1 MIKIGIT
8 GGIASGKTTAAFFLK
23 EKGAYIFNADQQS
36 KAHLKKSLVLQ
47 KKIIKIFGNQVAID
61 NKINFNLLAKTA
73 FKNKTNHSILN
84 GIMWPEVFL
93 LINQEYEKV
102 KNSKKYSAFIV
113 DAALI
118 FEANYQSFFDY
129 TILVTA
135 SEKIRLSRAVKRDN
149 ISLENIQNRISLQ
162 MTENKKKNIANYI
175 INNNYT
181 INNLYKK
188 LEEIY
193 QQLLK

>member
-8 GGIASGKTTAAFFLK
+8 GGIASGKTTAAIFLK

-36 KAHLKKSLVLQ
+36 KIHLKKSLVLQ
-47 KKIIKIFGNQVAID
+47 KKIISIFGKDVAID
-61 NKINFNLLAKTA
+61 NKINFNLLAKVA
-73 FKNKTNHSILN
+73 FKNQTNHSILN

-93 LINQEYEKV
+93 LINQEYEKI
-102 KNSKKYSAFIV
+102 KSNKKYDAFIV

-135 SEKIRLSRAVKRDN
+135 NEKVRLSRAIKRDN
-149 ISLENIQNRISLQ
+149 ISLENIQNRLSLQ
-162 MTENKKKNIANYI
+162 MPEKKKKNIADYT
-175 INNNYT
+175 INNNYST
-181 INNLYKK
+181 NNLYKK
-188 LEEIY
+188 IEEIY
-193 QQLLK
+193 KKLLK

>member
-8 GGIASGKTTAAFFLK
+8 GGIASGKTTAAKFLQD
-23 EKGAYIFNADQQS
+23 KGTYVFNADQQS
-36 KAHLKKSLVLQ
+36 KIHLKKSLVLQ
-47 KKIIKIFGNQVAID
+47 KKIISIFGKDVAID
-61 NKINFNLLAKTA
+61 NKIDFNLLAKVA
-73 FKNKTNHSILN
+73 FKNQTSHSILN

-93 LINQEYEKV
+93 LINQEYEKI
-102 KNSKKYSAFIV
+102 KSNEKYDAFIV

-135 SEKIRLSRAVKRDN
+135 SEKVRLSRAIKRDN

-162 MTENKKKNIANYI
+162 MPEKKKKDIADYI
-175 INNNYT
+175 INNNYST
-181 INNLYKK
+181 NNLYKK
-188 LEEIY
+188 IEEIY
-193 QQLLK
+193 KKLLK